1 MKRFNKAAEA
11 AAVAGGWQVM
21 LDGRGVKTQGSRAQV
36 VPGEAL
42 AKALAAEWA
51 AQQGKIDPATFVL
64 RDMAD
69 YALDVV
75 ASDRAA
81 AIKALLA
88 YAESDTLCYRAEEGE
103 ALHRRQIAVW
113 EPLLA
118 AAERRW
124 DIAFTRTS
132 GVMHQLQPLP
142 SLARLQAVLATQGS
156 FVIAALRSAAG
167 LSASL
172 VIALAAIEPGA
183 DAEALWAAANLEEDF
198 QAEQWG
204 QDAEAVALRARRFG
218 DFVGAMEFARLAAK

>member
-1 MKRFNKAAEA
+1 MKRFYKAAEA
-11 AAVAGGWQVM
+11 VAVAGGWQVM

-36 VPGEAL
+36 VPGVAL

-113 EPLLA
+113 EALLA

-132 GVMHQLQPLP
+132 GVMHRPQPP
-142 SLARLQAVLATQGS
+142 STLARLQSVLEAQGS
-156 FVIAALRSAAG
+156 FAIAALRSAAG

-204 QDAEAVALRARRFG
+204 QDAEAITLRARRFG

>member
-1 MKRFNKAAEA
+1 MKRFYKAAEA

-218 DFVGAMEFARLAAK
+218 DFAGATEFARLAAK